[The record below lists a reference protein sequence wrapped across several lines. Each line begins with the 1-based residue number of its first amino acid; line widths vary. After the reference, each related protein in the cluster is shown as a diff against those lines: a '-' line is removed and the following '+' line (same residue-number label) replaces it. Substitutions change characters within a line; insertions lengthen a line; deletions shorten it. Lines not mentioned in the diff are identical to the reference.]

1 MIKQIVFVLI
11 GFLILSG
18 TVTAQTKAVI
28 QTDEQVFDFG
38 TIAEEVGLATH
49 VFVVKNTGSA
59 PLVIT
64 RVTVSCGCTTPEWTK
79 APVAPGKT
87 GEVSITYDPKGRPG
101 PFSKTVFVYS
111 NGKEGPYTLAIRG
124 NVTPK
129 KLKPIISYPY
139 AIGTLKMHSKNV
151 LYSGIRPNETLG
163 EKIMVKND
171 GKSTATIHI
180 GKHPG
185 YFTIDAH
192 PQAINPGETGE
203 ITILLDAGSVK
214 KLGRITAM
222 IPLTIKSEDTK
233 DEAGT
238 FKVAAN
244 IIDDFSLLS
253 ASDKENAPVIV
264 LKSDL
269 VDFGT
274 LNSKSGRVSQT
285 LNITNT
291 GKSELIIRSIS
302 SDDVRIDISS
312 GRKEIK
318 PGASATFKVTIRP
331 KDVKTNLEA
340 IINIVCNDPNSPVR
354 LIKVTAK

>member
-1 MIKQIVFVLI
+1 MMKQIVFVLI

-18 TVTAQTKAVI
+18 TVTAQNKAVI
-28 QTDEQVFDFG
+28 YADEVSFDFG
-38 TIAEEVGLATH
+38 TIAEEAGLATH
-49 VFVVKNTGSA
+49 IFAVKNTGNT

-64 RVTVSCGCTTPEWTK
+64 RVTVSCGCTTPGWTK
-79 APVAPGKT
+79 APIAPGKT

-101 PFSKTVFVYS
+101 PFSKTASVYS
-111 NGKEGPYTLAIRG
+111 NGKEGPYTLAVRG

-129 KLKPIISYPY
+129 KLKPVISYPY
-139 AIGTLKMHSKNV
+139 TIGELKMHTKNV

-163 EKIMVKND
+163 EKIMIKND
-171 GKSTATIHI
+171 SKLPVSIHI
-180 GKHPG
+180 GKYPS
-185 YFTIDAH
+185 YFTINAQ
-192 PQAINPGETGE
+192 PQTLGPGETGE
-203 ITILLDAGSVK
+203 ITVLLDAHNVK
-214 KLGRITAM
+214 KLGRITTH
-222 IPLTIKSEDTK
+222 IPLTVASEKTK
-233 DEAGT
+233 GEEGT
-238 FKVAAN
+238 FKVSAN
-244 IIDDFSLLS
+244 IIDDFSKLS
-253 ASDKENAPVIV
+253 VSDKEHAPAIV

-285 LNITNT
+285 LHITNT

-302 SDDVRIDISS
+302 SDDARIDISG

-318 PGASATFKVTIRP
+318 PGASTSFKVTIRP

-340 IINIVCNDPNSPVR
+340 IINIVCNDPNNPVR